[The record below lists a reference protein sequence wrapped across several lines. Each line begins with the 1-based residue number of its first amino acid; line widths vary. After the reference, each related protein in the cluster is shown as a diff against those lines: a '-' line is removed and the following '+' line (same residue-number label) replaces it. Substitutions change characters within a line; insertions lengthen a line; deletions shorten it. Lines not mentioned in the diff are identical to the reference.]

1 MLSFLNIFLLLFP
14 FSFQAIFILQTL
26 VNYFCMSSR
35 LECFSLV
42 YIELCK
48 LKTLS
53 LHQNKLSVTTSLLK
67 TSFIY
72 YLNFLSVLFIY
83 SIIYVWKKTKK
94 KFIIIIYVW
103 KNTSYIKL
111 TGHNFWF
118 KSNLTRT
125 QLDQIQIPS
134 TPLLVSGHLEVTTS
148 NPLRITCSCNILKM
162 KFQKCFIYLL

>member
-1 MLSFLNIFLLLFP
+1 MFERR
-14 FSFQAIFILQTL
+14 Q
-26 VNYFCMSSR
+26 
-35 LECFSLV
+35 
-42 YIELCK
+42 
-48 LKTLS
+48 
-53 LHQNKLSVTTSLLK
+53 
-67 TSFIY
+67 
-72 YLNFLSVLFIY
+72 
-83 SIIYVWKKTKK
+83 KKI
-94 KFIIIIYVW
+94 IIIIYVW